1 MVDAEGQIWTGV
13 DDGRIVRVSP
23 ERGETTVVADT
34 GGRPLG
40 LHVAR
45 DGRLLICD
53 SPRGLLAMDTG
64 TGTLETLVDK
74 VDGRQLRFCS
84 NVTET
89 PDGTIYFTE
98 STSAFTYTDVM
109 GAILEARGRGS
120 LFRRD
125 PDGTVLTLVAGL
137 YFANGLTLTADGSA
151 LVFAELQARRLS
163 KYWLTGPN
171 AGSVTPLAEN
181 LPALPDNLSTG
192 ADGRIW
198 CAMFTPAN
206 PVADRLAK
214 GSPLIRKLLWRLPS
228 RLQPKPESVVWA
240 VAFDPDNGEAVA
252 GLATEHPKFGLVTGV
267 VEANGRLWMGSLGG
281 PAVAWADLSGL
292 DL

>member
-23 ERGETTVVADT
+23 DSGETTVVADT

-40 LHVAR
+40 LHVAH

-64 TGTLETLVDK
+64 TGTFETLVDK
-74 VDGRQLRFCS
+74 VDGRQLGFCS

-98 STSAFTYTDVM
+98 STSAFTYADVM

-181 LPALPDNLSTG
+181 LPAMPDNLSTG

-228 RLQPKPESVVWA
+228 RLQPKAESVVWA
-240 VAFDPDNGEAVA
+240 VAFNPDTGEAVA
-252 GLATEHPKFGLVTGV
+252 GLHTEHPGFGQVTGV
-267 VEANGRLWMGSLGG
+267 VEANGKLWMGSLAG
-281 PAVAWADLSGL
+281 PAVAWADLPGL